1 MADSRR
7 PDDVVGRIA
16 AALRSAASG
25 ALTAARAC
33 ADRARPV
40 LERVARRVAAILA
53 AAASAAARSLRAAWG
68 RLLADMRPGAESQ
81 ASGASSAGD
90 PAGGARRV
98 FLVRRIVVLA
108 VAALAVVALV
118 VAVVCG
124 VRALSGNANAGV
136 TAQTGA
142 SGTNGGGDGTG
153 GAVGADTGDDG
164 NDGGDGSDH
173 DGTDGDD
180 ANAAD
185 PAVPTPVTP
194 LSDAERADILARAQA
209 IAAASGNPQV
219 EYTYCIATQGDVG
232 EASDFETIVY
242 TALND
247 PEGWPRAGA
256 TFVPGSDGACDMT
269 LILASPDQMTTFSEE
284 CSEEYSCRVGD
295 SVVINVTRW
304 NGATDEWLAAG
315 GTVDRYRVMVVNHEV
330 GHRLGHF
337 DNETVCGG
345 EGQPAPLMQQQ
356 SMGLQGCVPNEWPL
370 DDELWVSE

>member
-25 ALTAARAC
+25 VLTAARAC

-40 LERVARRVAAILA
+40 LERVARRIAAILA
-53 AAASAAARSLRAAWG
+53 AAASAAARLLRAAWG

-81 ASGASSAGD
+81 ASGGSSDGE

-108 VAALAVVALV
+108 VAALALVALV

-124 VRALSGNANAGV
+124 ARALSGNANAGV
-136 TAQTGA
+136 TAQSGA

-153 GAVGADTGDDG
+153 GAVGADAGDDG
-164 NDGGDGSDH
+164 NDGGDGNDH

-185 PAVPTPVTP
+185 PAVPTSVTP
-194 LSDAERADILARAQA
+194 LSDAERADILSRAQSA
-209 IAAASGNPQV
+209 AAASGNPQIR
-219 EYTYCIATQGDVG
+219 YTYCIATQGDVG

-247 PEGWPRAGA
+247 PQGWPRAGV
-256 TFVPGSDGACDMT
+256 TFVPGSDGVCDMT

>member
-40 LERVARRVAAILA
+40 LERFARRIAAILA

-81 ASGASSAGD
+81 ASGASSAGE

-136 TAQTGA
+136 TAQSGA
-142 SGTNGGGDGTG
+142 SGTNGGAGTG

-194 LSDAERADILARAQA
+194 LSDAERADILARAQSA
-209 IAAASGNPQV
+209 AAASGNPQV

-232 EASDFETIVY
+232 ETSDFETIVY

-247 PEGWPRAGA
+247 PQGWPRAGA
-256 TFVPGSDGACDMT
+256 TFVPGSDDVCDMT